1 MSPKS
6 DPWKAVTNRVLNLS
20 NITYNTTD
28 EPDPMDPNINGTIA
42 TAFLDFPLNTTS
54 SLLLGEELH

>member
-1 MSPKS
+1 
-6 DPWKAVTNRVLNLS
+6 LNLR

-28 EPDPMDPNINGTIA
+28 EPDPMDPNINATIA

-54 SLLLGEELH
+54 ALLLGEELL